1 MPKQERSERTLNVV
15 LDSAAAEFERV
26 GFAGARMDD
35 IVERTGLTKGAV
47 YFHFK
52 SKQALAD
59 ELVADKYQQWAPVIE
74 SVNASGAQGLDAIR
88 LLSLKVAG
96 VFRDNVRVRAG
107 MILSRELF
115 PTNSQVNPYV
125 GWAAVVSG
133 YLRQAQSV
141 GQVKADLD
149 IAAVAKTAV
158 RAFFGVYMI
167 AQELGD
173 LSAIEDQVND
183 LWDVVFAGITDPV
196 LLGK

>member
-1 MPKQERSERTLNVV
+1 MPKQERSERTLNIV

-74 SVNASGAQGLDAIR
+74 SVNASGAQGLEAVR

-115 PTNSQVNPYV
+115 PTNSQLNPYV

-149 IAAVAKTAV
+149 IAVVAKTAV

-173 LSAIEDQVND
+173 LSVIEDQVND

-196 LLGK
+196 LLSK